1 MKRNVLKNKTQKGIL
16 KTTSLVHKFTR
27 ERDSSE
33 NSKTQIETEKNLVA
47 GGDGGV
53 IRGRRD
59 AVSGVT
65 HDGVRRED
73 SLSRTKFHGSI
84 FE

>member
-1 MKRNVLKNKTQKGIL
+1 MTLCSKKQNPERDSHNNFACTEII
-16 KTTSLVHKFTR
+16 R
-27 ERDSSE
+27 ERDSCPDRNWVRVE
-33 NSKTQIETEKNLVA
+33 NLVA

-73 SLSRTKFHGSI
+73 SLTDQNQISWKHLW
-84 FE
+84 